1 MKIFSMQLLQ
11 IKFLLYFISL
21 KIFITNYNY
30 FQSLLYL
37 QNSQFLFKYYQT
49 IPSTIKSFIKLSS
62 IVSFPK
68 TTNKRKG
75 SIKER
80 KFPESSGHGKN
91 RFIFQGLATRSRV
104 QGTSNKS
111 RRIQDTQPEKIYTS
125 EPSGWIKVEIR
136 DDR

>member
-68 TTNKRKG
+68 TTNKRKD
-75 SIKER
+75 SIKR
-80 KFPESSGHGKN
+80 K
-91 RFIFQGLATRSRV
+91 
-104 QGTSNKS
+104 
-111 RRIQDTQPEKIYTS
+111 KIS
-125 EPSGWIKVEIR
+125 
-136 DDR
+136 